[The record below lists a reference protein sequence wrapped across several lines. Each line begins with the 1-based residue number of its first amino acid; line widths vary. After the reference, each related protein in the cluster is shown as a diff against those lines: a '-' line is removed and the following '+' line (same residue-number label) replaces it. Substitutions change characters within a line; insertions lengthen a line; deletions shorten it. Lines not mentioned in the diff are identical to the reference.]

1 LSPSRYDY
9 NDQKEVTRVVSVSIS
24 ELKAKLSEH
33 LRRVR
38 AGETV
43 MVTDRGRTVAQ
54 LTPPPPDENEESELQ
69 DLVDKGVVHR
79 GRGSVSPEF
88 WDLPVPE
95 DPEGKVLESLLEER
109 REGR

>member
-1 LSPSRYDY
+1 M
-9 NDQKEVTRVVSVSIS
+9 VSVSVS

-33 LRRVR
+33 LRRVK

-43 MVTDRGRTVAQ
+43 MVTERGRAVAQ
-54 LTPPPPDENEESELQ
+54 LSPPPPDENHESELHE
-69 DLVDKGVVHR
+69 LVAKGILRR

-88 WDLPVPE
+88 WDLPMPE

-109 REGR
+109 GEGR